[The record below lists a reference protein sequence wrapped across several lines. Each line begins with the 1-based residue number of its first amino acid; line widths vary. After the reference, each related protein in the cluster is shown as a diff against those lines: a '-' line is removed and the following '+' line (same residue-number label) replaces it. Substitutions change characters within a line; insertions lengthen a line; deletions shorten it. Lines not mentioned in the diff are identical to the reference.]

1 MQKSQQW
8 SFGNIQTQIDEIQ
21 KKIDENHKQE
31 LNYTQDL
38 SHSLAMSNYFTK
50 LRGDMIKN
58 INTTKVDLNCTNV
71 FYCQNGV
78 NCTEVSVCQKN
89 DTCSKIE
96 KCDQAS
102 GNCTQQEVCKAGGAE
117 IVQNATS
124 MAQSNTTAEPQA
136 LASTKSK
143 EEITEARAR
152 LAQLRSHLDVTA
164 LFLGQENVGKIIA
177 KLEMDGSDPQIPQ
190 SKMGEL
196 FAKCQKEV
204 DEFMKKQEAKQTTE
218 EKAQDERDKDETTYV

>member
-1 MQKSQQW
+1 
-8 SFGNIQTQIDEIQ
+8 
-21 KKIDENHKQE
+21 
-31 LNYTQDL
+31 
-38 SHSLAMSNYFTK
+38 MSNYFTK

-96 KCDQAS
+96 RCDQTN
-102 GNCTQQEVCKAGGAE
+102 GNCTQQDVCKEGGAE

-124 MAQSNTTAEPQA
+124 MAQSNATGEPQA

-143 EEITEARAR
+143 EEIAEAKAR
-152 LAQLRSHLDVTA
+152 LSQLRAHLDVTA
-164 LFLGQENVGKIIA
+164 LFLG
-177 KLEMDGSDPQIPQ
+177 
-190 SKMGEL
+190 
-196 FAKCQKEV
+196 
-204 DEFMKKQEAKQTTE
+204 
-218 EKAQDERDKDETTYV
+218 